1 MNEYISETMTLEER
15 YPFII
20 NDLMK
25 HIEMIKS
32 KDKHCSLIE
41 IIMDFSMKNGLEPE
55 LVGDAIHS
63 DVYLK
68 SFIHKDCQLHGMFKT
83 ENEALDVW

>member
-1 MNEYISETMTLEER
+1 MTLEEQ

-25 HIEMIKS
+25 HIEVIKK
-32 KDKHCSLIE
+32 KDIHCSLIE

-68 SFIHKDCQLHGMFKT
+68 SFIYKDCQLHGIFKT
-83 ENEALDVW
+83 NSDAEVLDEW